1 MPSPP
6 YLSFRATSST
16 SASIRTGPK
25 PPELEPEQ
33 NIPHFI
39 HRVVHA
45 APSPLH
51 FPSKNQVKQSAKPL
65 SPLHLS
71 PSNLQILIFFHTLVQ
86 TASDDDLN
94 AKYQR
99 CYCAAGAGQCKRQ
112 MGQGSLGTGMCS
124 PAAPQGR
131 LLAQK
136 VQRTLPAHPQVKT
149 H

>member
-1 MPSPP
+1 MIAQSPISVLQGNIKHFCQHQNWSQTSRVGARTEYSPFHPSCCPRCPIPTPLPLKKPSKTICKTSLSPP
-6 YLSFRATSST
+6 
-16 SASIRTGPK
+16 
-25 PPELEPEQ
+25 
-33 NIPHFI
+33 
-39 HRVVHA
+39 
-45 APSPLH
+45 
-51 FPSKNQVKQSAKPL
+51 
-65 SPLHLS
+65 S